1 MVIMTQYCTLEDAA
15 LEEEFNTVTL
25 LHTKD
30 MIMTQV
36 GGVHSPGAVT
46 PQTRFIRLA
55 VDVTFTK
62 TCKNIVKYSVN
73 LTKKYTE
80 YIM

>member
-1 MVIMTQYCTLEDAA
+1 MADNVQV
-15 LEEEFNTVTL
+15 EEFNIVTN
-25 LHTKD
+25 LHTEHVV
-30 MIMTQV
+30 MTT
-36 GGVHSPGAVT
+36 HPAAVT
-46 PQTRFIRLA
+46 YQTRFIRLA